1 MAWCPVACVDVLVA
15 GVVEGAG
22 DEAAEVHQGLRVVT
36 PDQAYT
42 AFTHTHTDTHTPTHA
57 HTHKHNSNNKEE
69 FFYRTY

>member
-42 AFTHTHTDTHTPTHA
+42 AFTHTHSHPGSSTLTP
-57 HTHKHNSNNKEE
+57 
-69 FFYRTY
+69 RQ